1 MKYLLL
7 LLLLLCFQACASEM
21 KSGPVNPLPAL
32 NEIITVETQ
41 PGFVRW
47 VSFAIEP
54 GQETAD
60 LWCKD
65 QQLKHAALG
74 QGRRFAYI
82 AETYFSDLKPYTCRL
97 ILKNKTEIPIV
108 SFLVKP
114 FKYKEEKLK
123 VDFRTVRLSK
133 KDLKRAQKE
142 QRMLAG
148 LYTQS
153 ASEPY
158 FSSAFVAPLD
168 SFITSI
174 YGNRRVYNNAH
185 KSQHLGTD
193 YRAVVG
199 VPIPAVNRGRVLF
212 AGDLFYTGGTVII
225 DHGMD
230 IFTVYGHLS
239 EVKTQAGQIVNQGDI
254 VALSGNTGRSSGP
267 HLHWGVKIHGHYVN
281 GYSLIEETKKQFP

>member
-7 LLLLLCFQACASEM
+7 LLLSFHACASEK

-54 GQETAD
+54 GQETAE

-65 QQLKHAALG
+65 QQLKHAPLG

-82 AETYFSDLKPYTCRL
+82 AETYFSDLKPYACRL
-97 ILKNKTEIPIV
+97 ILQNKTEVPIV
-108 SFLVKP
+108 NFIVKP

-158 FSSAFVAPLD
+158 FSRAFVAPLD

-254 VALSGNTGRSSGP
+254 VALSGHTGRSSGP

>member
-1 MKYLLL
+1 MQVFVSLLL
-7 LLLLLCFQACASEM
+7 ILSACGSTQ
-21 KSGPVNPLPAL
+21 KSGPVEAPPGL
-32 NEIITVETQ
+32 NAITQVETQ

-47 VSFAIEP
+47 ITFSIEK
-54 GQETAD
+54 GQEDAP
-60 LWCKD
+60 LKCKD
-65 QQLKHAALG
+65 QIIKHAPWKEG
-74 QGRRFAYI
+74 QRFAYV
-82 AETYFSDLKPYTCRL
+82 AETYFSDMQPYNCVLVLKD
-97 ILKNKTEIPIV
+97 KKEV
-108 SFLVKP
+108 VVASFTVKP

-123 VDFRTVRLSK
+123 VDYRTVKFNK
-133 KDLKRAQKE
+133 KDLARAQKE
-142 QRMLAG
+142 QAMLSK
-148 LYTQS
+148 LYKQS
-153 ASEPY
+153 APLPY
-158 FSSAFVAPLD
+158 FTQAFTAPLD

-193 YRAVVG
+193 YRAAIG

-239 EVKTQAGQIVNQGDI
+239 EVKTEAGQVVKAGDI

-267 HLHWGVKIHGHYVN
+267 HLHWGVKVHGHYVT
-281 GYSLIEETKKQFP
+281 GYSLIDETKKQFP

>member
-7 LLLLLCFQACASEM
+7 LLISFQACASEK
-21 KSGPVNPLPAL
+21 KSGPVIAPPPL

-47 VSFAIEP
+47 VSFNIEP
-54 GQETAD
+54 GQEDAE

-65 QQLKHAALG
+65 QRLKHAPLG
-74 QGRRFAYI
+74 AGRRFAYI

-97 ILKNKTEIPIV
+97 VLKDKKEIPV
-108 SFLVKP
+108 VNFVVKS

-123 VDFRTVRLSK
+123 VDFRTVKLSK

-153 ASEPY
+153 ASVPY
-158 FSSAFVAPLD
+158 FNQAFKAPLD
-168 SFITSI
+168 SYITSI

-193 YRAVVG
+193 YRAAVG

-239 EVKTQAGQIVNQGDI
+239 NVKTQAGQIVNAGDI

-281 GYSLIEETKKQFP
+281 GYSLIDETKKQFP